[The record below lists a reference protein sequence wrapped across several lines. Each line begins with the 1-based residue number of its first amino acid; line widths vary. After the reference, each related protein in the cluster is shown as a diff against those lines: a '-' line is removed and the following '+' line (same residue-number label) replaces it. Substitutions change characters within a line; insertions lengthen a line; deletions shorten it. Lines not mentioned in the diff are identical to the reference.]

1 MDTSYD
7 GRELVALARESL
19 EDHFLGRS
27 RQLPDKGG
35 MHGAFVTLEEDGA
48 LRGCIG
54 YMQGVESLYRQV
66 YTLAREAAFSDWR
79 FPPLG
84 EDELAKV
91 TVKVS
96 VLSSME
102 TIGSLDDFVLGRD
115 GILMTICGRRA
126 VFLPEVALETGWS
139 KEEELAALS
148 RKAGLPPDAWKSP
161 DALFQTFTSEVF
173 SEV

>member
-1 MDTSYD
+1 MDTSYC
-7 GRELVALARESL
+7 GRELLDLARGSL

-27 RQLPDKGG
+27 RQVPDRGG

-54 YMQGVESLYRQV
+54 YMQGVDSLYRQV
-66 YTLAREAAFSDWR
+66 YKLAREAAFSDWR
-79 FPPLG
+79 FPPLA

-91 TVKVS
+91 SVKVS
-96 VLSSME
+96 VLSPMA

-126 VFLPEVALETGWS
+126 VFLPEVALETGWT

-161 DALFQTFTSEVF
+161 EAAFQTFTSEVF